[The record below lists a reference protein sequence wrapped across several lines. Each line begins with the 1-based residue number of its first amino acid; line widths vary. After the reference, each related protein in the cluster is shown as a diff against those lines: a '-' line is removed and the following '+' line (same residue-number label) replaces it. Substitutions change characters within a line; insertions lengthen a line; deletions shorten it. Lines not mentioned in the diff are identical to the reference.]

1 MSLLTVVQ
9 NACRAIGKSPPT
21 VVANSND
28 ATILELFVLSS
39 KSGQELA
46 RGHDFPELLREATFT
61 GTAAVFQGNII
72 GIASTAVVA
81 NCDYERMI
89 PDTFWNRTQDRRI
102 QGPSTPAEW
111 SQLTAMN
118 NIPDPLRFI
127 IIGKG
132 LYIGPNQGPSSGD
145 SLAFMYFSNKWCES
159 SGGVGQKSWSADT
172 DVGIIPE
179 QILEL
184 DLIWRWKQAKG
195 FAYAEDLE
203 TAQRAINSYVGAA
216 PGRRLLILGGGSQFN
231 YSVNIPEGNWV

>member
-9 NACRAIGKSPPT
+9 NVCRAIGKSPPT

-46 RGHDFPELLREATFT
+46 RGYDFPELFRETTFSATS
-61 GTAAVFQGNII
+61 AVYQGDII
-72 GIASTAVVA
+72 GLSASALIS
-81 NCDYERMI
+81 NCDYERMV
-89 PDTFWNRTQDRRI
+89 PDSFWNRTLVRKI
-102 QGPSTPAEW
+102 QGPSSPSEW
-111 SQLTAMN
+111 AQLAAMN

-132 LYIGPNQGPSSGD
+132 LYVGPNQGPTSG
-145 SLAFMYFSNKWCES
+145 STMAFFYYSNKWCQTS
-159 SGGVGQKSWSADT
+159 AGVGQKSWAADT
-172 DVGIIPE
+172 DTGVIPE

-203 TAQRAINSYVGAA
+203 TAQRAINAYTGAA
-216 PGRRLLILGGGSQFN
+216 PGRRLLILGGTSSFN
-231 YSVNIPEGNWV
+231 YGVNIPEGNWG